1 MDSETPGSQENLK
14 IGKLLESIATD
25 AKALVRGHIELAK
38 AELQQSA
45 KSATV
50 SLVAFVM
57 ALAML
62 NLGIILLFV
71 AGAFAI
77 NAAGLSLW
85 ASFLI
90 VGGGLFLLGGFFAL
104 FGINRMKKAAS
115 PGKSVA
121 ALNTTMTS
129 VRGLIK
135 PRKD

>member
-1 MDSETPGSQENLK
+1 MDNEMPTSQENPK
-14 IGKLLESIATD
+14 FGKLLESLVKD
-25 AKALVRGHIELAK
+25 SKALVRGHIELAK

-50 SLVAFVM
+50 ALVAFVV

-62 NLGIILLFV
+62 NLGVILLFV
-71 AGAFAI
+71 AAAFAI
-77 NAAGLSLW
+77 NAAGLTLW

-90 VGGGLFLLGGFFAL
+90 VGGALFLLGALFIL
-104 FGINRMKKAAS
+104 FGINRMKKATS

-121 ALNTTMTS
+121 ALNTTMSS
-129 VRGLIK
+129 VRGVIK